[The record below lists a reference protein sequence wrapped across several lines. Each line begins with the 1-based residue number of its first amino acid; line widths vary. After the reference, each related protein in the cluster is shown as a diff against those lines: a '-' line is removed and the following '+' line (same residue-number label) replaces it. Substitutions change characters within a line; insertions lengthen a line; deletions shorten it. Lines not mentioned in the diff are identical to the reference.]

1 MKKMIFVCVAF
12 LAMAGFAR
20 IYMAGGI
27 SGLLDMLPSGGI
39 TSVMPENIN
48 SVTTDTD
55 VEVYKWR
62 DENGVM
68 HFGSEPPQY
77 AGTVEKMN
85 LKTNQNIMDPVRI
98 VAQEASEVAQHS
110 DDTIKQVSV
119 DNPYSPEGMADLL
132 NQTQGLAD
140 SLSKQQSDHKQQLDD
155 IVR

>member
-12 LAMAGFAR
+12 LVMAGFAR
-20 IYMAGGI
+20 VYMAGGI

-39 TSVMPENIN
+39 SSVLPENIN

-68 HFGSEPPQY
+68 HFGSAPPQY
-77 AGTVEKMN
+77 GGVVEKMN
-85 LKTNQNIMDPVRI
+85 LKANQNIMDPVRVVAEEANVI
-98 VAQEASEVAQHS
+98 VGQG

-119 DNPYSPEGMADLL
+119 ENPYSPEGMADLL

-140 SLSKQQSDHKQQLDD
+140 SLSKQQADHKKQLDD

>member
-12 LAMAGFAR
+12 LVMAGFAR
-20 IYMAGGI
+20 VYMAGGI

-39 TSVMPENIN
+39 PSVMPENIN

-55 VEVYKWR
+55 VEVYRWR

-68 HFGSEPPQY
+68 HFGSSPPQY

-85 LKTNQNIMDPVRI
+85 LKANQNIMDPVRV
-98 VAQEASEVAQHS
+98 VAKEAVQYS

-119 DNPYSPEGMADLL
+119 ENPYSPEGMADLL

-140 SLSKQQSDHKQQLDD
+140 SLSKQQANHKKQLDD

>member
-12 LAMAGFAR
+12 LLMAGGAR
-20 IYMAGGI
+20 FYMAGGI
-27 SGLLDMLPSGGI
+27 SGILDMLPTGGTQTFI
-39 TSVMPENIN
+39 PEDIK

-77 AGTVEKMN
+77 ASTVEKMN
-85 LKTNQNIMDPVRI
+85 LKANQNIMDATKV
-98 VAQEASEVAQHS
+98 VKEVEHEAEN
-110 DDTIKQVSV
+110 TIKQVSV
-119 DNPYSPEGMADLL
+119 DNPYSPQGMSDLI
-132 NQTQGLAD
+132 NQTQGFAD
-140 SLSKQQSDHKQQLDD
+140 SLSKQQADHKKQLDN